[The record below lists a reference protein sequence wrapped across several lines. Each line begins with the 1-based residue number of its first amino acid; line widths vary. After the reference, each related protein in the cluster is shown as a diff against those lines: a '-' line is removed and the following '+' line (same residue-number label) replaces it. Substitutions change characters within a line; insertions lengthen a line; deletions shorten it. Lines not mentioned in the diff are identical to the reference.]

1 VVVAVTVEELSVPA
15 VGGEERKRS
24 MREERIEVEEGRE
37 TRFPAQTSS
46 LEHQSRI
53 SSIINH

>member
-24 MREERIEVEEGRE
+24 MREERVEVEEGRE
-37 TRFPAQTSS
+37 TRTPAQTLHLSISKSS
-46 LEHQSRI
+46 VQYH
-53 SSIINH
+53 